1 MKSFSELDERAKQF
15 PKVRLAVANAVDASV
30 LEAVVRADANDVADA
45 VLVGKESEICRI
57 ADEHSIDISITDIVD
72 APTDLAA
79 ATKAV
84 ELVRSGEC
92 GVLMKGYLHT
102 DDFLRAILN
111 KEKGLRTRA
120 LMSHIFIA
128 EAKGY
133 DRLIFISDGA
143 MNVAPDLEGKAAITL
158 NAIHVAKVFG
168 VDDPKVALLSAVELV
183 NPKIQS
189 TVDAAVLHMM
199 ADRHQFDPPAEV
211 EGPFALDNAV
221 SVEAAR
227 HKKITGDVA
236 GRADVL
242 IVPSIEAGNM
252 LAKSLVYFAGAKLA
266 GILVGA
272 AAPVVL
278 TSRADSAESKYLS
291 VAAAVLVGQVE
302 RHLKLKVGK
311 VRF

>member
-1 MKSFSELDERAKQF
+1 MKSFSELDMRVKSF
-15 PKVRLAVANAVDASV
+15 PKVRVAVANALDASV
-30 LEAVVRADANDVADA
+30 LEAVVKADAEDVADA
-45 VLVGKESEICRI
+45 ILVGEKDEIRRI
-57 ADEHSIDISITDIVD
+57 ADEHSIDISITDIVH
-72 APTDLAA
+72 APNELAA
-79 ATKAV
+79 AAKAV
-84 ELVRSGEC
+84 ELVRSGDC
-92 GVLMKGYLHT
+92 GILMKGYLHT
-102 DDFLRAILN
+102 DDFLRAILDRDG
-111 KEKGLRTRA
+111 GLRTPA
-120 LMSHIFIA
+120 LMSHVFIA

-143 MNVAPDLEGKAAITL
+143 MNIAPDLEGKAAIAL

-168 VDDPKVALLSAVELV
+168 VENPKVAIMSAVELV

-199 ADRHQFDPPAEV
+199 ADRRQFDPAAEV

-221 SVEAAR
+221 SLEAAR
-227 HKKITGDVA
+227 HKKITGEVA
-236 GRADVL
+236 GMADVL
-242 IVPSIEAGNM
+242 IVPTIEAGNM
-252 LAKSLVYFAGAKLA
+252 LAKSLVYFARARLA

-278 TSRADSAESKYLS
+278 TSRADSADSKYLS
-291 VAAAVLVGQVE
+291 LAAAVLMGQVQ